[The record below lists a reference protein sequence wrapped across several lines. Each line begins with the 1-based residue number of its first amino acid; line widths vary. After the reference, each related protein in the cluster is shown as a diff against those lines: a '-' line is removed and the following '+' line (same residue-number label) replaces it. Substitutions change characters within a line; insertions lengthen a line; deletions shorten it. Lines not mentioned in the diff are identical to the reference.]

1 MNNYF
6 EIKLKSV
13 SENEKFARN
22 IVAAFSVSLK
32 PTIDEITDI
41 KTAVSEAVTNCIVHA
56 YDNDPSRE
64 ILIRCELDENTI
76 TTIISDD
83 GVGIPDIELALTAF
97 YTTKEED
104 ERSGMGFTLMQSFCD
119 DLQVS
124 INENGGTTVTMI
136 KKILRDEVIS
146 A

>member
-6 EIKLKSV
+6 EIKLKAV

-22 IVAAFSVSLK
+22 IVAAFSVALK
-32 PTIDEITDI
+32 PTLDDITDI

-56 YDNDPSRE
+56 YDSDPLRE
-64 ILIRCELDENTI
+64 ILIRCEICGNSM

-83 GVGIPDIELALTAF
+83 GIGIPDIDLALTPF
-97 YTTKEED
+97 FTTKEED

-124 INENGGTTVTMI
+124 INERGGTTVTMI
-136 KKILRDEVIS
+136 KKIVRDEV
-146 A
+146 AGA